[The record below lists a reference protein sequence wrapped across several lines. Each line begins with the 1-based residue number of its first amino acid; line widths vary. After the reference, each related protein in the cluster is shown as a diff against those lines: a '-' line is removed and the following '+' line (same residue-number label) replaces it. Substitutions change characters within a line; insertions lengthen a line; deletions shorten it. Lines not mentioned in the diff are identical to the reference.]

1 MKLYIS
7 GLDIFCWIED
17 VPIFEISE
25 DLNNLLNQ
33 RCMKYLKIW
42 ILVEKEVLLIVQCWI
57 KENPINRAIEGQS
70 VVTIFLT
77 FILSPL
83 LMFVELDIFGNW
95 WVAILQWYLVN
106 YLRNLE
112 ITKIEMSVNILLIR

>member
-42 ILVEKEVLLIVQCWI
+42 IFVEKEVLLIV
-57 KENPINRAIEGQS
+57 
-70 VVTIFLT
+70 
-77 FILSPL
+77 
-83 LMFVELDIFGNW
+83 
-95 WVAILQWYLVN
+95 
-106 YLRNLE
+106 
-112 ITKIEMSVNILLIR
+112 